1 MKILKNYILA
11 AIIAFGSS
19 FVSNGLSL
27 VQAQDTGFL
36 VIAPD
41 RGFMGNQ
48 EIRDLHNNF
57 SENYTTSL
65 AFITPEETDR
75 FLQEGIA
82 ALEEEGVQGIVVLPL
97 FLSDGHPMYKLAEK
111 RLSSGKLTK
120 MPLVFAET
128 MHRNYLAAEI
138 LADRIRELTRNSKE
152 EALVLVATGAS
163 DAEEKEA
170 IKADVQHVLDMNH
183 GYFNFSKETIVVVGD
198 VGDEPDNALNEL
210 EETLSSIQEKRL
222 TPVVVPFGFTSK
234 PDGMMAFSSRIHSTI
249 NKYAALYDGKDLT
262 PHETVELWLAK
273 QANSYLPV
281 TKENLG
287 VIFMPHGSDYNWNRT
302 MMDAISGL
310 YDEYKI
316 EHAFSMGDA
325 ELIERATR
333 KLEKRGATAITVL
346 RIFSLESS
354 FKNSIE
360 YTLGLRESMGH
371 GGMMMRGMAAPERVV
386 SGSEFYT
393 TGGLE
398 DSPLFAEALLDRA
411 IGLSENPEKET
422 VILVGHGTRTEEGN
436 SQWMKNLESIT
447 AQMKKTAKEKGYNFR
462 DFKFENWREDWP
474 DLREQ
479 RIANVRKMVVE
490 AEDNGGTAI
499 VVPARTT
506 RGGHAEQ
513 WLGDLEFRHNGE
525 GFAPHPLFAE
535 WVEGLIRESMDY
547 FNSAEKV
554 PSNTTPS
561 GSSKPGHS
569 HHSN

>member
-1 MKILKNYILA
+1 MKNLKKCILVLFVA
-11 AIIAFGSS
+11 MGSS
-19 FVSNGLSL
+19 LLGDGFSI
-27 VQAQDTGFL
+27 AQDTGFL

-75 FLQEGIA
+75 FLQEGID
-82 ALEEEGVQGIVVLPL
+82 ALEEEGVNELVVLPL
-97 FLSDGHPMYKLAEK
+97 FLSDDHPMYKMAER
-111 RLSSGKLTK
+111 RLSSGELTK
-120 MPLVFAET
+120 MPVEFCET
-128 MHRNYLAAEI
+128 MHRNYLTAEI
-138 LADRIRELTRNSKE
+138 LEDRIIELTQNSKE

-163 DAEEKEA
+163 NDEEKEA
-170 IKADVQHVLDMNH
+170 IKADVQRVLDMND
-183 GYFNFSKETIVVVGD
+183 GYFNFNSESIVVFGD
-198 VGDEPDNALNEL
+198 DGGRSDAALGEL
-210 EETLSSIQEKRL
+210 EQTLSSIQEKGL
-222 TPVVVPFGFTSK
+222 TPIVVPFDFTSK
-234 PDGMMAFSSRIHSTI
+234 LDGMMAFSSRIRSTVH
-249 NKYAALYDGKDLT
+249 KRGALYNGKDIT

-287 VIFMPHGSDYNWNRT
+287 IIFMPHGSDYNWNRT
-302 MMDAISGL
+302 MMDAISAL
-310 YDEYKI
+310 YNEYKI

-333 KLEKRGATAITVL
+333 KLEKRGATAIMVL

-371 GGMMMRGMAAPERVV
+371 GGMMMHGMGTPERVV

-436 SQWMKNLESIT
+436 SRWLKNLESIT
-447 AQMKKTAKEKGYNFR
+447 AHMEKTAKEKGYNFR

-474 DLREQ
+474 ELREE
-479 RIANVRKMVVE
+479 RIANVRNMVVKAGE
-490 AEDNGGTAI
+490 NGGTAI

-506 RGGHAEQ
+506 KGGHAER
-513 WLGDLEFRHNGE
+513 WLGDLEFRHNGK
-525 GFAPHPLFAE
+525 GFAPHPLFVE
-535 WVEGLIRESMDY
+535 WVEGLIQESMDY
-547 FNSAEKV
+547 FNSAEEV
-554 PSNTTPS
+554 PTDMTTSRGSKS
-561 GSSKPGHS
+561 GHT